1 MMGGTEMKHLGDITK
16 INGAEIEIV
25 DVITGGSPCQDL
37 SIAGKRAGLAGARSG
52 LFMEQVRI
60 VKEMR
65 QRDRANGRT
74 GDMVRPRF
82 MVWENVPGAFSSNK
96 GRDFA
101 AVLEEIIRIAEPEAP
116 DIEVPEK
123 GWPTWGGYHDEV
135 GGRWSVAWRVHDA
148 QFWGV
153 PQRRRRISV
162 VADFGG
168 DTAGE
173 ILFERKSV
181 SRHPTESGTARE
193 RLAEAAERGFNPAVG
208 DCMTAWDCQSKRI
221 FDTNGKS
228 PTLQGGVGGGVN
240 NPAIF
245 AAIPI
250 NDKATRWQ
258 GGGESRNHDGSGNG
272 LGIGKEGDPSPTL
285 TAGDRHGVMCMNP
298 WDAQSA
304 RVYDQDGVWHSLN
317 ANENGGMA
325 RDSVLCAGFKLGNS
339 EQARSIG
346 YAEEQSP
353 TLNAEC
359 GGNKPAVMCLNDQG
373 GNVMGVSH
381 DVSGTLRAQE
391 HGPQP
396 AVIAFAQ
403 NQREEV
409 RNVGDKAVSLAA
421 EVGMHCQTF
430 VALDMS
436 HVCDVIRDCGEV
448 SPSLQARMGTGG
460 NQVPLTYQAVTGTLS
475 PGAHAGSYNGQDAY
489 NDMLVCGAT
498 PDVAHALRTKAA
510 CAYRE
515 DAETYP
521 VQNMVVRRLTPMECE
536 RLQGYPDGWTDIG
549 EWMDSKGK
557 RHKDADSPR
566 YKALGNSI
574 ALPFWDFLA
583 KRISA
588 QYLRP
593 VTMGSLFDGI
603 GGFPLVFERH
613 NGKGTARWA
622 SEIEEF
628 PIAVTKLRFGED

>member
-52 LFMEQVRI
+52 LFMAQISI

-65 QRDRANGRT
+65 EHDRANGRT

-116 DIEVPEK
+116 DIDVPEK

-148 QFWGV
+148 QHWGV

-181 SRHPTESGTARE
+181 SGDIAESGTARE
-193 RLAEAAERGFNPAVG
+193 RLAGDAQDGSSYAVRIRGGCDGGGKGALVREDKSGTLGAGNDQTIF
-208 DCMTAWDCQSKRI
+208 CMATQ
-221 FDTNGKS
+221 
-228 PTLQGGVGGGVN
+228 QGGAEV
-240 NPAIF
+240 
-245 AAIPI
+245 
-250 NDKATRWQ
+250 R
-258 GGGESRNHDGSGNG
+258 
-272 LGIGKEGDPSPTL
+272 GDDRAPTL
-285 TAGDRHGVMCMNP
+285 TA
-298 WDAQSA
+298 SA
-304 RVYDQDGVWHSLN
+304 
-317 ANENGGMA
+317 GM
-325 RDSVLCAGFKLGNS
+325 SGNNQPVVCAGFKLGNS

-353 TLNAEC
+353 TLTAEC
-359 GGNKPAVMCLNDQG
+359 GGNKPAV
-373 GNVMGVSH
+373 
-381 DVSGTLRAQE
+381 
-391 HGPQP
+391 
-396 AVIAFAQ
+396 
-403 NQREEV
+403 
-409 RNVGDKAVSLAA
+409 
-421 EVGMHCQTF
+421 

-436 HVCDVIRDCGEV
+436 HACDVIRDCGEV
-448 SPSLQARMGTGG
+448 SSSLQARMGTGG
-460 NQVPLTYQAVTGTLS
+460 NQVPLTYQQTTGTLS

-489 NDMLVCGAT
+489 NDMLVVSSEISPT
-498 PDVAHALRTKAA
+498 LRAKANDP
-510 CAYRE
+510 YRE
-515 DAETYP
+515 DMAAYIASVDCRNFREGGETNGTLQAKSNGGTSYNL
-521 VQNMVVRRLTPMECE
+521 QNTVRTGMIVRRLTPMECE
-536 RLQGYPDGWTDIG
+536 RLQGFPDGWTDIG
-549 EWMDSKGK
+549 EWRDSKGK
-557 RHKDADSPR
+557 LRKPSDSPR

>member
-1 MMGGTEMKHLGDITK
+1 MKHLGDITK

-37 SIAGKRAGLAGARSG
+37 SIAGKRTGLAGARSG
-52 LFMEQVRI
+52 LFMEQTRI

-65 QRDRANGRT
+65 EHDRESGRT

-123 GWPTWGGYHDEV
+123 GWNTWGGYHDEV

-148 QFWGV
+148 QYWGV
-153 PQRRRRISV
+153 PQRRRRISI

-181 SRHPTESGTARE
+181 SGHPAESGTAGE
-193 RLAEAAERGFNPAVG
+193 RLAGNAESGASYAVRIRGGCDGGGKGALVQEDKSGTLGTGNDQTIFCLQGNGIDRA
-208 DCMTAWDCQSKRI
+208 DTAGC
-221 FDTNGKS
+221 NGKGWREDTS
-228 PTLQGGVGGGVN
+228 YTLNTIDRSAVCAGV
-240 NPAIF
+240 
-245 AAIPI
+245 
-250 NDKATRWQ
+250 RC
-258 GGGESRNHDGSGNG
+258 
-272 LGIGKEGDPSPTL
+272 L
-285 TAGDRHGVMCMNP
+285 TP
-298 WDAQSA
+298 WEAQSA
-304 RVYDQDGVWHSLN
+304 RVYDQDGAWHSLN

-325 RDSVLCAGFKLGNS
+325 RDSVLCAGFKAGQGA
-339 EQARSIG
+339 QAGGIG
-346 YAEEQSP
+346 YSEEVSP
-353 TLNAEC
+353 TLTAAPSGTNQT
-359 GGNKPAVMCLNDQG
+359 PAV
-373 GNVMGVSH
+373 
-381 DVSGTLRAQE
+381 
-391 HGPQP
+391 
-396 AVIAFAQ
+396 
-403 NQREEV
+403 
-409 RNVGDKAVSLAA
+409 
-421 EVGMHCQTF
+421 

-436 HVCDVIRDCGEV
+436 HACDVIRDCGEIA
-448 SPSLQARMGTGG
+448 PSLQARMGTGG
-460 NQVPLTYQAVTGTLS
+460 NQVPLTYQDVTGTLS
-475 PGAHAGSYNGQDAY
+475 PGAHSGSYNGQDAY

-498 PDVAHALRTKAA
+498 PEVAHALRAKAS

-521 VQNMVVRRLTPMECE
+521 VQNMVVRRLTPMERE

-583 KRISA
+583 KRISS

-603 GGFPLVFERH
+603 GGFPLVFELH
-613 NGKGTARWA
+613 NGKGAARWA

>member
-1 MMGGTEMKHLGDITK
+1 MKHLGDITK
-16 INGAEIEIV
+16 INGAEIETV

-52 LFMEQVRI
+52 LFMEQIRI

-65 QRDRANGRT
+65 AHDKANGRT

-96 GRDFA
+96 GQDFA

-123 GWPTWGGYHDEV
+123 GWNTWGGYHDEV

-148 QFWGV
+148 QHWGV

-181 SRHPTESGTARE
+181 SRHFAESGTARE
-193 RLAEAAERGFNPAVG
+193 RLAGNTKSGASYAVRIRGGCDGGGKGALVQEDKSGTLGTGNDQTIFCYGISAYESNAMKSSNPKSGVYVADTSRTLDLNGGNPA
-208 DCMTAWDCQSKRI
+208 CNQ
-221 FDTNGKS
+221 
-228 PTLQGGVGGGVN
+228 
-240 NPAIF
+240 
-245 AAIPI
+245 
-250 NDKATRWQ
+250 
-258 GGGESRNHDGSGNG
+258 
-272 LGIGKEGDPSPTL
+272 
-285 TAGDRHGVMCMNP
+285 
-298 WDAQSA
+298 
-304 RVYDQDGVWHSLN
+304 
-317 ANENGGMA
+317 GGMA
-325 RDSVLCAGFKLGNS
+325 VVCAGFKLGNS

-359 GGNKPAVMCLNDQG
+359 GGNKPAV
-373 GNVMGVSH
+373 
-381 DVSGTLRAQE
+381 
-391 HGPQP
+391 
-396 AVIAFAQ
+396 
-403 NQREEV
+403 
-409 RNVGDKAVSLAA
+409 
-421 EVGMHCQTF
+421 
-430 VALDMS
+430 VALDMT
-436 HVCDVIRDCGEV
+436 HACDVIRECGEIA
-448 SPSLQARMGTGG
+448 PSLQARMGTGG
-460 NQVPLTYQAVTGTLS
+460 NQVPLTYQKTTGTLS

-489 NDMLVCGAT
+489 NDMLVCGENRQQAWSQKRFAEYES
-498 PDVAHALRTKAA
+498 DENSVSLRASGGDYGGGSECLVAR
-510 CAYRE
+510 
-515 DAETYP
+515 
-521 VQNMVVRRLTPMECE
+521 QNMIGRRLTPLECE
-536 RLQGYPDGWTDIG
+536 RLQGFPDQWTDIG
-549 EWMDSKGK
+549 EWSDSKGK
-557 RHKDADSPR
+557 LRKPSDSPR

-628 PIAVTKLRFGED
+628 PIAVTKLRFGEDA

>member
-1 MMGGTEMKHLGDITK
+1 MKHLGDITK
-16 INGAEIEIV
+16 INGAEIEVV

-65 QRDRANGRT
+65 EHDRKSGRT

-96 GRDFA
+96 GQDFA

-116 DIEVPEK
+116 DIKVPEK
-123 GWPTWGGYHDEV
+123 GWNTWGGYHDEV

-148 QFWGV
+148 QHWGV

-181 SRHPTESGTARE
+181 SGYPAESGTARE
-193 RLAEAAERGFNPAVG
+193 RLAGNAESGSSYAVRIRGGCDGGGKGALVQEDKSGTLGTGNDQTIFCLQGNGIDRA
-208 DCMTAWDCQSKRI
+208 DTAGC
-221 FDTNGKS
+221 NGKGWREDTS
-228 PTLQGGVGGGVN
+228 
-240 NPAIF
+240 
-245 AAIPI
+245 
-250 NDKATRWQ
+250 
-258 GGGESRNHDGSGNG
+258 H
-272 LGIGKEGDPSPTL
+272 
-285 TAGDRHGVMCMNP
+285 
-298 WDAQSA
+298 
-304 RVYDQDGVWHSLN
+304 
-317 ANENGGMA
+317 
-325 RDSVLCAGFKLGNS
+325 
-339 EQARSIG
+339 
-346 YAEEQSP
+346 
-353 TLNAEC
+353 TLNASAHVPC
-359 GGNKPAVMCLNDQG
+359 AV
-373 GNVMGVSH
+373 
-381 DVSGTLRAQE
+381 
-391 HGPQP
+391 
-396 AVIAFAQ
+396 
-403 NQREEV
+403 
-409 RNVGDKAVSLAA
+409 
-421 EVGMHCQTF
+421 
-430 VALDMS
+430 LDMS
-436 HVCDVIRDCGEV
+436 HACDVIRDCGEV
-448 SPSLQARMGTGG
+448 SPSLQTRMGTGG
-460 NQVPLTYQAVTGTLS
+460 NQVPLTYQQTTGTLS

-498 PDVAHALRTKAA
+498 PDVAHALRAKALY
-510 CAYRE
+510 AYRE
-515 DAETYP
+515 DMETYP

-536 RLQGYPDGWTDIG
+536 RLQGFPDGWTDIG
-549 EWMDSKGK
+549 EWYDSQTGEGYWVDSLGK
-557 RHKDADSPR
+557 RHKTADSPR

-628 PIAVTKLRFGED
+628 PIAVTKLRFGEE